1 MSKLS
6 RWFDRLKSLVNQSK
20 KKGHEQGIKQDNDL
34 CIGSGTTNPSRRVA
48 SDSTCTISQVSDR
61 GDIRV
66 YEERLG
72 TSCNAH
78 SEYGERTRRET
89 EAERLVS
96 IAKANGQY
104 KSHAE
109 FASLGMKYLKRTG
122 ESVVY
127 LNVVNARVYKYRDP
141 FAKGPLKGGVQ
152 PEDVIYEH
160 LVHNKYFPE
169 TAYHFEGISDEKGD
183 LRILLSQNFIEG
195 YAQPSKAQIEKALS
209 RKGLYPIDKYT
220 YGNDEISVTDLSGD
234 NTLIGTDGEIYFID
248 PIINFHKP
256 AMELLS
262 VEIREIRSN

>member
-6 RWFDRLKSLVNQSK
+6 RWFDRLKSLVNHSK
-20 KKGHEQGIKQDNDL
+20 KTVHGERIKQDNDL
-34 CIGSGTTNPSRRVA
+34 RIGTDTTDPGRRMA
-48 SDSTCTISQVSDR
+48 FDSACTISQVSDR
-61 GDIRV
+61 GDIRM
-66 YEERLG
+66 YEEGLG
-72 TSCNAH
+72 SSCNAH
-78 SEYGERTRRET
+78 SEYSERTRREA
-89 EAERLVS
+89 ESERLVS

-127 LNVVNARVYKYRDP
+127 LNVVNGRVYKYRDP

-169 TAYHFEGISDEKGD
+169 TAYHFEGISDEMGD
-183 LRILLSQNFIEG
+183 LRILLSQDFIEG

-209 RKGLYPIDKYT
+209 CKGLYPIDKYT

-248 PIINFHKP
+248 PIINFRQP
-256 AMELLS
+256 ASELLTDKHD
-262 VEIREIRSN
+262 